1 MNPEFLAFGFVLF
14 LHTQVQG
21 QKRLDVM
28 QTNLSDSE
36 FGLCPGQ
43 EELRV
48 STLFNRKA
56 MNNENLYFLIQDL
69 YNRDIF
75 YGSDQSGAGNC
86 IKRFNIEAG
95 NCGEISKPILWTSNT
110 AVILMVWE
118 VHSSALCTF
127 TTLPCSHHRV
137 TSVKRVIWELFSTV
151 VQIKALTWH
160 LGDDS

>member
-1 MNPEFLAFGFVLF
+1 MNPQFLAFGFVLF

-36 FGLCPGQ
+36 FGLCSGQ

-48 STLFNRKA
+48 STLFDRKA
-56 MNNENLYFLIQDL
+56 MNNENLYFLIQDV

-86 IKRFNIEAG
+86 IKRFSIEAG
-95 NCGEISKPILWTSNT
+95 NCGEISKPIL
-110 AVILMVWE
+110 
-118 VHSSALCTF
+118 
-127 TTLPCSHHRV
+127 
-137 TSVKRVIWELFSTV
+137 
-151 VQIKALTWH
+151 
-160 LGDDS
+160 